1 MSLMQNWIEAM
12 AAKDIDAAMATTHED
27 ILMIM
32 NEMVNDRSD
41 LQEHWSQSMK
51 EENNFF
57 SDFNLKFEDEY
68 CSAVDFKLVQDGIH
82 LQCRMTYHIKDEL
95 VYRGIILAE
104 PI

>member
-32 NEMVNDRSD
+32 NERVNDRSD

-57 SDFNLKFEDEY
+57 
-68 CSAVDFKLVQDGIH
+68 
-82 LQCRMTYHIKDEL
+82 
-95 VYRGIILAE
+95 
-104 PI
+104 